1 MVRTHFA
8 KVIFRC
14 GIGHQQPGTLEL
26 DRVRTHGVEGFEHTV
41 AMSVLAAS
49 VQRLGWVLRRQLR
62 EKEKRR
68 YRHAA

>member
-1 MVRTHFA
+1 MVRARFA

-26 DRVRTHGVEGFEHTV
+26 NRVRTHEAEGFEHTV
-41 AMSVLAAS
+41 AMSVLAAN
-49 VQRLGWVLRRQLR
+49 VHRLGLVLRRQLR
-62 EKEKRR
+62 EKGKRW